1 MVRSYIDQSTLSFI
15 KKKNDKE
22 QKHYFEGK
30 KKRKEDQ
37 FLPLIAS

>member
-15 KKKNDKE
+15 KKNDKE